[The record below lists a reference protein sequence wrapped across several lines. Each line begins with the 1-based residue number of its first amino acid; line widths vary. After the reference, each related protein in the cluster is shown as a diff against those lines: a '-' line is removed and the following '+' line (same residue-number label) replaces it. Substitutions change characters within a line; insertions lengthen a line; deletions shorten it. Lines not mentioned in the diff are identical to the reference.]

1 MIRRAFAYIL
11 IGVGFVLLIFFDRYT
26 GSFIKNKG
34 LILAGGLVSLIMGV
48 IILLSR
54 PARAKFLVRQYK
66 KRIEGLKN
74 TGEKIKVDLSG
85 CQIKSNHYSVE
96 QDVVDLVDAQAF
108 NVADGNE
115 MENVPSMGIYQSV
128 LISKQGAETFIS
140 NIIPMEQTTL
150 LFKLDNQKTTFI
162 YVDKSDRSKYYFDVE
177 FLST

>member
-11 IGVGFVLLIFFDRYT
+11 MGVGLILLIFFNRYT

-34 LILAGGLVSLIMGV
+34 LILGGGLVSLIMGA

-54 PARAKFLVRQYK
+54 TAREKFIVRQYK

-85 CQIKSNHYSVE
+85 CQIKSNDYSAE
-96 QDVVDLVDAQAF
+96 HDVVGLVDGQAF
-108 NVADGNE
+108 NVVDGNE
-115 MENVPSMGIYQSV
+115 IANVQSMEIYQSV
-128 LISKQGAETFIS
+128 LISKHGAEIFIS
-140 NIIPMEQTTL
+140 SIIPLEQTTL
-150 LFKLDNQKTTFI
+150 LFKLDNQKITFV
-162 YVDKSDRSKYYFDVE
+162 YVDRSDRSKYYFDVE